1 MATTSPAPPIPN
13 PVRPRDRTA
22 RPCGGRSGSRAGR
35 SDRSSSWP
43 IRDLQH
49 WSPWFWWPSRDWPGA
64 ACRTRILILQLVGA
78 MLPVQFCIGVINDV
92 ADLHADVLAKPHKP
106 LVRGVVTRSTA
117 TVAGIALG
125 AIGLGAAATV
135 NLATLGFDALA
146 LSAGLAYDLGMR
158 RTPLS
163 WVPWW
168 GGMAVLPLEGY
179 ASIGAV
185 PSKLLVVLPLSG
197 LLAIGLHFAN
207 ALPDIDGDR
216 LAGRAQPPRSCRSS
230 VVRSLLGRSAC
241 GRGTARG
248 PPRRPSRPGRI
259 PVLPRRRG
267 ARRRGGRSGRHTIGA
282 AVSRARRGHSSVC
295 GDLVGVT
302 PAGLIPGRRLGTIGR
317 RAQVAQ
323 W

>member
-1 MATTSPAPPIPN
+1 MWWEERKPGGAIRSLIFMAHPGPSALVTVVLVAI
-13 PVRPRDRTA
+13 A
-22 RPCGGRSGSRAGR
+22 GLAGR
-35 SDRSSSWP
+35 RVPD
-43 IRDLQH
+43 
-49 WSPWFWWPSRDWPGA
+49 G
-64 ACRTRILILQLVGA
+64 ILILQLVGA

-185 PSKLLVVLPLSG
+185 PSKLLVVLPLVG
-197 LLAIGLHFAN
+197 PAC
-207 ALPDIDGDR
+207 DR
-216 LAGRAQPPRSCRSS
+216 ASFRQRAPGHRRRPARRPAQPPRSCRSWS
-230 VVRSLLGRSAC
+230 FGVCWAGSAC

-282 AVSRARRGHSSVC
+282 AVSRAGRCHGSVC
-295 GDLVGVT
+295 SDLVGVT